1 MAVDDE
7 GYLAEAEESGV
18 ALAEVS
24 NALAMRIAVHRR
36 SGNQI
41 P

>member
-24 NALAMRIAVHRR
+24 NANCRA
-36 SGNQI
+36 
-41 P
+41 